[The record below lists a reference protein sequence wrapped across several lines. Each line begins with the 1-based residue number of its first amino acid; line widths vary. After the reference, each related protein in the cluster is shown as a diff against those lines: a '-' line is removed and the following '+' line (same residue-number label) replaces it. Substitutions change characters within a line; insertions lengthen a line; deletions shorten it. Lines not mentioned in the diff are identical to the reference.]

1 LPELLLVDVAAQ
13 AFKGFRLQH
22 VSHGTQSRQPL
33 AQLYGRA
40 THFFSQAKTLDVIT
54 LFHNPS
60 KQASVRAQTILKQA
74 SAQASQHATED
85 QASDHSGQHQSAARD
100 PFELEVTES
109 APTADQLKSIFE
121 YVGNGK
127 AAALVSGAA
136 SESDAL
142 RMVKENGGA
151 FIRPVV
157 VDWSSG
163 KAVIG
168 DNESE
173 ILKMLKNK

>member
-1 LPELLLVDVAAQ
+1 
-13 AFKGFRLQH
+13 
-22 VSHGTQSRQPL
+22 
-33 AQLYGRA
+33 
-40 THFFSQAKTLDVIT
+40 
-54 LFHNPS
+54 
-60 KQASVRAQTILKQA
+60 
-74 SAQASQHATED
+74 
-85 QASDHSGQHQSAARD
+85 
-100 PFELEVTES
+100 
-109 APTADQLKSIFE
+109 
-121 YVGNGK
+121 VGNGK